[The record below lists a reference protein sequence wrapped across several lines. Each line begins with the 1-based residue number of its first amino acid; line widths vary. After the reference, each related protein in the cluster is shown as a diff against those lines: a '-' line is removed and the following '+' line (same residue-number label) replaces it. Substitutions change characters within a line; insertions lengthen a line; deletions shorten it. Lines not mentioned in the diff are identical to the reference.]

1 MVKLGMVY
9 CSFTNINGHQWT
21 HMDTIRNED
30 GFQIGCVSNLSY
42 TIIMVMSQIVL
53 FLSCGWC
60 GTLPVEKL

>member
-1 MVKLGMVY
+1 
-9 CSFTNINGHQWT
+9 
-21 HMDTIRNED
+21 MDTIRNED

-53 FLSCGWC
+53 FLSCEWC